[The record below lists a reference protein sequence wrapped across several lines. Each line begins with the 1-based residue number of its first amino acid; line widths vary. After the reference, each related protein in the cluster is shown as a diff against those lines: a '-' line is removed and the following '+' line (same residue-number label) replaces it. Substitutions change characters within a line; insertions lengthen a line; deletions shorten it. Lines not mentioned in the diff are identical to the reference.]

1 MEKCNFITVKTTI
14 QLTDKDGIVF
24 DLDIDAVDE
33 VVGIA
38 NGREAKTVVYVAG
51 GGRIEVRE
59 TGVEVMKKIVKA
71 RFGR

>member
-1 MEKCNFITVKTTI
+1 MEKCNFIAVKPTI

-38 NGREAKTVVYVAG
+38 SGKGTKAVVYVTG

>member
-1 MEKCNFITVKTTI
+1 MGKCNFITVKTTI

-24 DLDIDAVDE
+24 DLDIAAINE
-33 VVGIA
+33 VA
-38 NGREAKTVVYVAG
+38 RTNGRGSKTVVYVAG

-59 TGVEVMKKIVKA
+59 TGVEVMQKIVKA